1 MKDPIGSFEIIKE
14 NFIRYVETAFGTRF
28 EGIEKERYALLNY
41 DKVLYRKPWIEPLP
55 DYVSSNKRIEDLTLD
70 DLGNALN
77 EAEARKFK
85 ELVATGL
92 FPSFAKLHAHQAE
105 MLKETLRGNNCIIT
119 SGTGSG
125 KTESF
130 LLPLFAQLSKELANW
145 ETPNAKPASVNTW
158 WKPTA
163 ERGLPPTQIVN
174 PNNFT
179 LSNAALQRQ
188 HEKRPAGVRALIL
201 YPMNA
206 LVEDQMSRLRKAL
219 DSDETRNW
227 LGTNAN
233 GNAVFF
239 GRYNGSSPIPG
250 DLRKIKADGTVSVN
264 TKKVNQLKER
274 LKQLEVDA
282 TKVAQYIQE
291 NNIIGSEAKD
301 LKSFFQRLDGSEM
314 RCRFDMQLAPPDIM
328 ITNYSMLSIMLMRTV
343 DSGIFEQTKSW
354 LACEDLEPEQREAE
368 KRNRVFHLVI
378 DELHLYRGTQGTEVA
393 YLLKLVLDRLGLHP
407 HHEQLRILA
416 SSASLEAGDQDSVKF
431 LEDFFGVNNSVKP
444 FKIIEGRSNE
454 VETLSSSER
463 KLPVNPFK
471 EIVEAYDITRG
482 EISQTT
488 FISACENSSNT
499 IATAFGITESG
510 NGIEKLLKI
519 ISNPSLKLKERLYS
533 PCAVSEN
540 GRTNYKAVCS
550 IHTNGDDGIG
560 NYFSET
566 IFEATTTQTDL
577 QNALRGLLIARAL
590 LDETQLL
597 NGSAFY
603 TAFAKAKEDG
613 FEEFQF
619 EGKSY
624 IIKLPRFRFHYFFR
638 NIEGMWASVKA
649 DDIDNPDYIDRERT
663 AGKLYSTTRINSEA
677 GNRVLELL
685 YCENCGTTLF
695 GGSRLVT
702 TNESGNGS
710 FELLPISPNIE
721 GIPEKT
727 PAKLVEKRSYQEYA
741 VFWAC
746 GNQTFDPTNCEPPI
760 NQNRF
765 WRQTTVSGYDQNE
778 YEAEWIEASLNC
790 ISGDIDFTHRRADN
804 EPTQWIRG
812 YYFTIVPTSSSI
824 DIALPNATGDISSI
838 ETHRALPNVC
848 PSCGINHQKHSTT
861 SRKTKT
867 TSIRGFRTG
876 FAKTTQ
882 MFAKE
887 LMYQLPNTEAQRK
900 LVVFSDSREDA
911 AQVANG
917 IERNHF
923 TDLLR
928 EILVDELHKKVLT
941 KHNILNAIEAND
953 TVRIQRF
960 RAENNATVLDIEG
973 LITFSNLPGANPM
986 IVEQR
991 NNANNQLEKIRQKLF
1006 IVRELVDITN
1016 SVNLAPLIRH
1026 LISLGINPGG
1036 NDITIQ
1042 TRLLNSQ
1049 FVPWYDLF
1057 DFPNFQ
1063 WAAGADPTFMRDMK
1077 EGTFSNLASMFFGSL
1092 FYSFESSALGFVTI
1106 NPDLQSITDAANTLG
1121 IARDEYLQALNSTIR
1136 ILGDKDKHNKNDY
1149 EFPSGHPFNFT
1160 EYGRFPSQVRRYIR
1174 AVADRYTKTELELG
1188 TAIFNTL
1195 SGSGLVNGVTGIII
1209 EELFIKVAT
1218 ATDSVWTSRRGSRP
1232 HLHLSAGVCTYTL
1245 TRLNTQPDKICN
1257 DIWEKNYLSYNAIK
1271 EQRPPIR
1278 LHCEELTGQTDDQ
1291 FERQRHFRNIILP
1304 DDGNKQVRTIDL
1316 LSVTTTLEVGVDIGA
1331 LQAVMLGNMPP
1342 QRFNYQQ
1349 RVGRAGRRGQA
1360 YSIILTFCRGR
1371 SHDEFYFSNPHKI
1384 TGDAPPTPFLTMG
1397 QERIFKRLLAKEIL
1411 RKAFT
1416 TIPTN
1421 VNNDEDKSSVHG
1433 EFGAVDNWLTYK
1445 TQIINWINTNQQQ
1458 VEETVDALITP
1469 ELQRQRN
1476 DFIVWV
1482 SDTVTNN
1489 GLVEKSQSVI
1499 SNEEISTNDVS
1510 EKLAEGGILPMFG
1523 MPTTV
1528 KNLYHGI
1535 KQKRVDQ
1542 TNTYEPL
1549 AIDRG
1554 QSMAIYEFAPGSQK
1568 TKDKAIH
1575 SVIGFTSDI
1584 INTRVRGIET
1594 VTNATTNNNLPFSMN
1609 RWFVRCRSCGLF
1621 KTYSETEKATLEAA
1635 NHFDTCPNCGETST
1649 DKYQRPEMLKAPR
1662 AYRTNLSLGSDTK
1675 DDSEFLLS
1683 RPPIFAENVED
1694 PNNPNVPVVIN
1705 NAELL
1710 ITDKDVT
1717 WRVNTNSDR
1726 FFVGRL
1732 ASTENRFPFPR
1743 RFDFNQQWITQNIID
1758 KNQTT
1763 PFNVN
1768 GYSFSINPDNQQ
1780 ERIAL
1785 ASNKKTEIFRIAPV
1799 QVPLDLNLNMF
1810 SMDFD
1815 FSHVKAQANG
1825 VRSGYYSAAFLLQRI
1840 LADKLDV
1847 DPTEIE
1853 IADIVKREL
1862 VENSIIKRY
1871 VSEIILTDELPNGS
1885 GFVRVLYNKFS
1896 EILNEAM
1903 NPADAQSYLGK
1914 IHSTH
1919 HQGNCKDACYECLK
1933 VFRNMNYHSLLDWRL
1948 GLSMMRVLN
1957 DATYTCGADGNFN
1970 QYVELNGWL
1979 EFATGLRNGFAE
1991 SFGMTTGD
1999 EVQGLPIIKWHA
2011 RDKNVI
2017 MIVHPFWDMRN
2028 MRVANW
2034 IAEIKNELEDYTRSR
2049 NGKLSIVDTF
2059 NLHRRPG
2066 WCYEK
2071 LVRNG

>member
-55 DYVSSNKRIEDLTLD
+55 DYVSSNKRVQDLTLE
-70 DLGNALN
+70 DLGNALSV
-77 EAEARKFK
+77 AEANTFK

-92 FPSFAKLHAHQAE
+92 FPTFAKLHSHQAE

-158 WKPTA
+158 WKSAA
-163 ERGLPPTQIVN
+163 ERGLTPTQIVN
-174 PNNFT
+174 PTNFI
-179 LSNAALQRQ
+179 LSNGARQRQ

-219 DSDETRNW
+219 DSDDTRNW
-227 LGTNAN
+227 LTANTN
-233 GNAVFF
+233 GNSIFF
-239 GRYNGSSPIPG
+239 GRYNGSSPIAG
-250 DLRKIKADGTVSVN
+250 ELRKVNDDGTVAVN

-274 LKQLEVDA
+274 LKQVEVDA
-282 TKVAQYIQE
+282 TKVAEYIQQ
-291 NNIIGSEAKD
+291 NTITGSEAKD

-343 DSGIFEQTKSW
+343 DSGIFEQTKNW
-354 LACEDLEPEQREAE
+354 LACEDLPTEQREAE
-368 KRNRVFHLVI
+368 KKKRVFHLVI
-378 DELHLYRGTQGTEVA
+378 DELHLYRGTQGTEIA

-416 SSASLEAGDQDSVKF
+416 SSASLEAGDTDSVKF
-431 LEDFFGVNNSVKP
+431 LEDFFGVDNSVKP
-444 FKIIEGRSNE
+444 FKIIEGHNTE

-471 EIVEAYDITRG
+471 EIAEAYDIAKS
-482 EISQTT
+482 EITKAN
-488 FISACENSSNT
+488 FISACENSANT
-499 IATAFGITESG
+499 IATAFGISETG
-510 NGIEKLLKI
+510 NGIEKLLRV
-519 ISNPSLKLKERLYS
+519 ISNPILKLKERLYS
-533 PCAVSEN
+533 PCAVTKN
-540 GRTNYKAVCS
+540 GKTNYKAVCS
-550 IHTNGDDGIG
+550 IHANGDDGIG

-566 IFEATTTQTDL
+566 IFETTASQDDL
-577 QNALRGLLIARAL
+577 QNALRGLLIARAIF
-590 LDETQLL
+590 DEPQ
-597 NGSAFY
+597 
-603 TAFAKAKEDG
+603 FANIDIPENR
-613 FEEFQF
+613 
-619 EGKSY
+619 
-624 IIKLPRFRFHYFFR
+624 KLPRFRFHYFFR

-649 DDIDNPDYIDRERT
+649 DDIGNAEYNDIERT

-685 YCENCGTTLF
+685 YCDNCGTTLF

-702 TNESGNGS
+702 TNESGNSS

-727 PAKLVEKRSYQEYA
+727 PAKLVEKRSFQEYA

-746 GNQTFDPTNCEPPI
+746 GNQQFTPHDAEPGI
-760 NQNRF
+760 SGNF
-765 WRQTTVSGYDQNE
+765 WRQTAVNGFSQTD
-778 YEAEWIEASLNC
+778 YESNWIEASLNC
-790 ISGDIDFTHRRADN
+790 ISGDIDFSHDKATRDSAR
-804 EPTQWIRG
+804 WIRG
-812 YYFTIVPTSSSI
+812 YYFTIVPNSSST
-824 DIALPNATGDISSI
+824 DIALPNASGEISTV

-848 PSCGINHQKHSTT
+848 PCCGINNQRRNNA
-861 SRKTKT
+861 SRKSKT

-887 LMYQLPNTEAQRK
+887 LMYQLPDSEAQRK

-928 EILVDELHKKVLT
+928 EILVDELHKKVLA
-941 KHNILNAIEAND
+941 KHNILNAIETND
-953 TVRIQRF
+953 TAKIDRYRI
-960 RAENNATVLDIEG
+960 ENNAELLDIEG
-973 LITFSNLPGANPM
+973 LITFSNLPGANPL

-991 NNANNQLEKIRQKLF
+991 NNANSQLEKIRQKIF
-1006 IVRELVDITN
+1006 SVRELVDITN

-1042 TRLLNSQ
+1042 TRLLNND
-1049 FVPWYDLF
+1049 FVPWYDLI
-1057 DFPNFQ
+1057 DFTNFQ
-1063 WAAGADPTFMRDMK
+1063 WTAGADQTFINDLK
-1077 EGTFSNLASMFFGSL
+1077 EGAFSNLATMFFGSL

-1106 NPDLQSITDAANTLG
+1106 NPDLQSITDAATALT
-1121 IARDEYLQALNSTIR
+1121 ITREEFLQTLNSTVR
-1136 ILGDKDKHNKNDY
+1136 ILGDKFKHNKNDDAD
-1149 EFPSGHPFNFT
+1149 PFNFDD
-1160 EYGRFPSQVRRYIR
+1160 YSRFPSQAKRYIR
-1174 AVADRYTKTELELG
+1174 AVANRLSKTELELG
-1188 TAIFNTL
+1188 TAVFNTL
-1195 SGSGLVNGVTGIII
+1195 TTSGLVHGVRGVII

-1218 ATDSVWTSRRGSRP
+1218 AIDSVWTSTRGSRP
-1232 HLHLSAGVCTYTL
+1232 HLHLSGGICTYSL
-1245 TRLNTQPDKICN
+1245 TQLNTQPDKICN

-1271 EQRPPIR
+1271 QQRTPIR
-1278 LHCEELTGQTDDQ
+1278 LHCEELTGQTDNQ

-1304 DDGNKQVRTIDL
+1304 DEGNKQVKAIDL

-1384 TGDAPPTPFLTMG
+1384 TGDSPPTPFLTMG
-1397 QERIFKRLLAKEIL
+1397 QERIFKRLLAKEIF

-1421 VNNDEDKSSVHG
+1421 VNNDEEKPSVHG
-1433 EFGAVDNWLTYK
+1433 EFGAIDNWLTYK
-1445 TQIINWINTNQQQ
+1445 PQIANWINTNRPQ
-1458 VEETVDALITP
+1458 VEATVEALITP
-1469 ELQRQRN
+1469 ELRPQRN
-1476 DFIVWV
+1476 EFVNWV
-1482 SDTVTNN
+1482 CDTTSNN
-1489 GLVEKSQSVI
+1489 GLIEKSQSVI
-1499 SNEEISTNDVS
+1499 SNEEIATTDVS

-1535 KQKRVDQ
+1535 DR
-1542 TNTYEPL
+1542 NLEPL
-1549 AIDRG
+1549 SVDRP

-1584 INTRVRGIET
+1584 INTRIRGIET
-1594 VTNATTNNNLPFSMN
+1594 VTNARANNNLPFSMN

-1635 NHFDTCPNCGETST
+1635 NHFDACPNCGETNL

-1662 AYRTNLSLGSDTK
+1662 AYRTNLSMGSDMK

-1694 PNNPNVPVVIN
+1694 PNNPNVPVIVN

-1717 WRVNTNSDR
+1717 WRVNTNSDN
-1726 FFVGRL
+1726 FFVGSL
-1732 ASTENRFPFPR
+1732 ANTQNNFPFSQPF
-1743 RFDFNQQWITQNIID
+1743 RFTQQWIAQNVID
-1758 KNQTT
+1758 NNQAN
-1763 PFNVN
+1763 PFSEN
-1768 GYSFSINPDNQQ
+1768 GYSYRIYPEGAQ

-1799 QVPLDLNLNMF
+1799 SVPLDLNLNMF
-1810 SMDFD
+1810 SMDFEEPY
-1815 FSHVKAQANG
+1815 VKAQANG

-1862 VENSIIKRY
+1862 VENSLIKRY

-1885 GFVRVLYNKFS
+1885 GFVRFLYNKFS
-1896 EILNEAM
+1896 DLLAEAM
-1903 NPADAQSYLGK
+1903 NPTDAQSYLGK

-1948 GLSMMRVLN
+1948 GLSMMRILN
-1957 DATYTCGADGNFN
+1957 DATYKCGADGIFN
-1970 QYVELNGWL
+1970 QHVELNGWL
-1979 EFATGLRNGFAE
+1979 EFATSLRNGFAE
-1991 SFGMTTGD
+1991 SFGMRTVD
-1999 EVQGLPIIKWHA
+1999 VVQGLPIIKWHA

-2017 MIVHPFWDMRN
+2017 MIVHPFWDMKN
-2028 MRVANW
+2028 MREANW
-2034 IAEIKNELEDYTRSR
+2034 IAEIKNELDEYTRSR
-2049 NGKLSIVDTF
+2049 GGKLSIVDTF

>member
-14 NFIRYVETAFGTRF
+14 NFIRYVETAFATRF

-55 DYVSSNKRIEDLTLD
+55 DYVSSNKRVQDLTLE
-70 DLGNALN
+70 DLGNALT
-77 EAEARKFK
+77 EAEANTFK

-92 FPSFAKLHAHQAE
+92 FPSFAKLHSHQAE

-145 ETPNAKPASVNTW
+145 ETPNAKPASVNIW
-158 WKPTA
+158 WKSAA
-163 ERGLPPTQIVN
+163 ERGLTPTQIVN
-174 PNNFT
+174 PTNFT
-179 LSNAALQRQ
+179 LSNAARQRQ

-219 DSDETRNW
+219 DSDDTRNW
-227 LGTNAN
+227 LTANTN
-233 GNAVFF
+233 GNSIFF
-239 GRYNGSSPIPG
+239 GRYNGSSPIAG
-250 DLRKIKADGTVSVN
+250 ELRKVKDDGTVAVN

-274 LKQLEVDA
+274 LKQVEVDA
-282 TKVAQYIQE
+282 TKVAEYIQQ
-291 NNIIGSEAKD
+291 NNITGSEAKD

-343 DSGIFEQTKSW
+343 DSGIFEQTKNW
-354 LACEDLEPEQREAE
+354 LACEDLLPEQREAE

-378 DELHLYRGTQGTEVA
+378 DELHLYRGTQGTEIA

-407 HHEQLRILA
+407 HHDQLRILA

-431 LEDFFGVNNSVKP
+431 LEDFFGVDNTVKP
-444 FKIIEGRSNE
+444 FKIIEGHNNE

-471 EIVEAYDITRG
+471 EIAEAYDFAKSEITKPN
-482 EISQTT
+482 
-488 FISACENSSNT
+488 FISACESSANT
-499 IATAFGITESG
+499 IATAFGISETG
-510 NGIEKLLKI
+510 NGIEKLLRV
-519 ISNPSLKLKERLYS
+519 ISNPTLKLKERLYS
-533 PCAVSEN
+533 SCAVSEN
-540 GRTNYKAVCS
+540 GKTNYKAVCS
-550 IHTNGDDGIG
+550 IHANGDDGIG

-566 IFEATTTQTDL
+566 IFETATSQDDL
-577 QNALRGLLIARAL
+577 QNALRGLLIARAMF
-590 LDETQLL
+590 DETQ
-597 NGSAFY
+597 
-603 TAFAKAKEDG
+603 FANIDIPENR
-613 FEEFQF
+613 
-619 EGKSY
+619 
-624 IIKLPRFRFHYFFR
+624 KLPRFRFHYFFR

-649 DDIDNPDYIDRERT
+649 DDIDNAEYADTERT

-685 YCENCGTTLF
+685 YCDNCGTTLF

-741 VFWAC
+741 VFWPC
-746 GNQTFDPTNCEPPI
+746 GNQTYDPTNCEPPI

-765 WRQTTVSGYDQNE
+765 WRQTTANGYDQTD

-790 ISGDIDFTHRRADN
+790 ISGDIDFTYGKAEN
-804 EPTQWIRG
+804 NPSQWIRG
-812 YYFTIVPTSSSI
+812 YYFTIVPSSSSN
-824 DIALPNATGDISSI
+824 DIALPNASGDISSI

-848 PSCGINHQKHSTT
+848 PCCGINNQRRNNA
-861 SRKTKT
+861 SRKSKT

-887 LMYQLPNTEAQRK
+887 LMYQLPDTEAQRK

-928 EILVDELHKKVLT
+928 EILVDELHKKVLV
-941 KHNILNAIEAND
+941 KHHILNAIETNNTAKID
-953 TVRIQRF
+953 RYRI
-960 RAENNATVLDIEG
+960 ENNAELLDIEG
-973 LITFSNLPGANPM
+973 LITFSNLPGANPL

-991 NNANNQLEKIRQKLF
+991 NNANHQLEKIRQKLF
-1006 IVRELVDITN
+1006 SIRELVDITN

-1042 TRLLNSQ
+1042 TRLLNND
-1049 FVPWYDLF
+1049 FVPWYDLI
-1057 DFPNFQ
+1057 DFTNFQ
-1063 WAAGADPTFMRDMK
+1063 WTAGADQTFINDLK
-1077 EGTFSNLASMFFGSL
+1077 EGTFSNLATMFFGSL

-1106 NPDLQSITDAANTLG
+1106 NPHLQSITDAATALTMT
-1121 IARDEYLQALNSTIR
+1121 RDEFLQTLNSTVR
-1136 ILGDKDKHNKNDY
+1136 ILGDKFKHNKNDDAD
-1149 EFPSGHPFNFT
+1149 PFNFD
-1160 EYGRFPSQVRRYIR
+1160 EYSRFPSQVKRYIR
-1174 AVADRYTKTELELG
+1174 AVANRLSKTEPELG
-1188 TAIFNTL
+1188 TAVFNTL
-1195 SGSGLVNGVTGIII
+1195 STSGLLHGVRGVII

-1218 ATDSVWTSRRGSRP
+1218 ATDSVWTSTRGSRP
-1232 HLHLSAGVCTYTL
+1232 HLHLSGGICTYSL
-1245 TRLNTQPDKICN
+1245 SQLNTQPDKICN

-1271 EQRPPIR
+1271 QQRIPIR
-1278 LHCEELTGQTDDQ
+1278 LHCEELTGQTDNQ
-1291 FERQRHFRNIILP
+1291 FERQRHFRNIILT
-1304 DDGNKQVRTIDL
+1304 DEGNKQVKAIDL

-1384 TGDAPPTPFLTMG
+1384 TGDSPPTPFLTMG
-1397 QERIFKRLLAKEIL
+1397 QERIFKRLLAKEIF

-1421 VNNDEDKSSVHG
+1421 VNNDEEKPSVHG
-1433 EFGAVDNWLTYK
+1433 EFGAIDNWLTYK
-1445 TQIINWINTNQQQ
+1445 PQIANWINTNRPQ
-1458 VEETVDALITP
+1458 VEATVEALITP
-1469 ELQRQRN
+1469 ELRPQRN
-1476 DFIVWV
+1476 DFVNWV
-1482 SDTVTNN
+1482 CDTTTNN
-1489 GLVEKSQSVI
+1489 GLIEKSQSVI
-1499 SNEEISTNDVS
+1499 SNEEIATTDVS

-1535 KQKRVDQ
+1535 DR
-1542 TNTYEPL
+1542 NLEPF
-1549 AIDRG
+1549 AIDRA
-1554 QSMAIYEFAPGSQK
+1554 QSMAIYEFAPGAQK

-1575 SVIGFTSDI
+1575 AVIGFTSDI
-1584 INTRVRGIET
+1584 INTRIRGVET
-1594 VTNATTNNNLPFSMN
+1594 VTNARTNNNLPFSMN

-1621 KTYSETEKATLEAA
+1621 KTYSETEKTTLEAA
-1635 NHFDTCPNCGETST
+1635 NHFNRGVNATPVCPACGETNL

-1662 AYRTNLSLGSDTK
+1662 AYRTNLSMGSDMK

-1694 PNNPNVPVVIN
+1694 PNNPNVPVIVN

-1717 WRVNTNSDR
+1717 WRVNTNSDN
-1726 FFVGRL
+1726 FFTGSL
-1732 ASTENRFPFPR
+1732 ANTQNFFPFSQPF
-1743 RFDFNQQWITQNIID
+1743 RFTQQWIAQSVID
-1758 KNQTT
+1758 NNQAN
-1763 PFNVN
+1763 PFNEN
-1768 GYSFSINPDNQQ
+1768 GYSYRIYPEAAQ

-1799 QVPLDLNLNMF
+1799 RVPLDLNLNMF

-1815 FSHVKAQANG
+1815 LPYVKAQANG

-1840 LADKLDV
+1840 LADQLDV

-1885 GFVRVLYNKFS
+1885 GFVRFLYNRFP
-1896 EILNEAM
+1896 ELLTEAM
-1903 NPADAQSYLGK
+1903 NPTDAQSYLGK
-1914 IHSTH
+1914 IHSTN

-1957 DATYTCGADGNFN
+1957 DATYKCGADGIFN
-1970 QYVELNGWL
+1970 QHVELNGWL
-1979 EFATGLRNGFAE
+1979 EFATSLRNGFAE
-1991 SFGMTTGD
+1991 SFGMRTVD

-2017 MIVHPFWDMRN
+2017 MIVHPFWDMKNER
-2028 MRVANW
+2028 ADNW
-2034 IAEIKNELEDYTRSR
+2034 INEIKNELLSYTRSR
-2049 NGKLSIVDTF
+2049 GGKLSIVDAF